1 MSTGANIVTP
11 QRMLRHQP
19 AKKALATHTDLFD
32 ADLDGAV
39 RRPVDTKM
47 VLRLHCR
54 VRTMAV
60 AEGFE
65 PSDGV

>member
-11 QRMLRHQP
+11 QRILSYKP
-19 AKKALATHTDLFD
+19 AKTALATHTDLFD

-39 RRPVDTKM
+39 RRPVNTKM

-54 VRTMAV
+54 
-60 AEGFE
+60 GQ
-65 PSDGV
+65 DYGGGGGI